1 MPNTAFLKTSLDLMY
16 YSGATALLQG
26 ATTGLGAIF
35 MLHHVFPG
43 GGQQEGFVPNRV
55 LEVDPGFLDA
65 VIGMVKSLGYDLV
78 SIDDAVERVTTGE
91 HDRPFAVFT
100 LDDGYRDNLVHARP
114 VFGRHDCPFTV
125 YVTTSM
131 IDGTCELWWRGLE
144 IAIAQSPRVTAS
156 LAGRHID
163 LETRTV
169 DQKWAAWE
177 ALYWPVR
184 TLDQHEQRDWIR
196 AFCTQHGVDL
206 DRLCRESAM
215 TWDELRT
222 LAADPLCTIGAHTVR
237 HFASACLPPGEALA
251 EMVASADRLTRELG
265 RRPRHFAYPYGDEL
279 SAGPRDFDLAR
290 EVPFTSAVTT
300 RKGLIYPAHADHL
313 QALPRLSLSGQL
325 QETRYIKSLLTGLPF
340 LLFNR
345 LHRVNVS

>member
-43 GGQQEGFVPNRV
+43 GGQREGFVPNRV

-78 SIDDAVERVTTGE
+78 SLDEAVERIAAGAQG
-91 HDRPFAVFT
+91 RPFAVFT

-114 VFGRHDCPFTV
+114 VFDRHGCPFTV
-125 YVTTSM
+125 YVTTGM
-131 IDGTCELWWRGLE
+131 IDGSCELWWRGLE
-144 IAIAQSPRVTAS
+144 IAIAQSVRIEATI
-156 LAGRHID
+156 AGRRLH
-163 LETRTV
+163 LETGTV
-169 DQKWAAWE
+169 DQKWAAWD

-184 TLDQHEQRDWIR
+184 NLDQHAQRDWIR
-196 AFCTQHGVDL
+196 DFCSRHGIDL
-206 DRLCRESAM
+206 NQLCRDAAM

-237 HFASACLPPGEALA
+237 HFASARLTAGEALA
-251 EMVASADRLTRELG
+251 EMSDSADRLARELG
-265 RRPRHFAYPYGDEL
+265 RRPRHFAYPYGDGG

-290 EVPFTSAVTT
+290 EIPFNSAVTT

-325 QETRYIKSLLTGLPF
+325 QETRYVKSLLTGLPF

>member
-78 SIDDAVERVTTGE
+78 SIDDAVERVIAGE

-169 DQKWAAWE
+169 D
-177 ALYWPVR
+177 
-184 TLDQHEQRDWIR
+184 
-196 AFCTQHGVDL
+196 
-206 DRLCRESAM
+206 
-215 TWDELRT
+215 
-222 LAADPLCTIGAHTVR
+222 
-237 HFASACLPPGEALA
+237 
-251 EMVASADRLTRELG
+251 
-265 RRPRHFAYPYGDEL
+265 
-279 SAGPRDFDLAR
+279 
-290 EVPFTSAVTT
+290 
-300 RKGLIYPAHADHL
+300 
-313 QALPRLSLSGQL
+313 
-325 QETRYIKSLLTGLPF
+325 
-340 LLFNR
+340 
-345 LHRVNVS
+345 